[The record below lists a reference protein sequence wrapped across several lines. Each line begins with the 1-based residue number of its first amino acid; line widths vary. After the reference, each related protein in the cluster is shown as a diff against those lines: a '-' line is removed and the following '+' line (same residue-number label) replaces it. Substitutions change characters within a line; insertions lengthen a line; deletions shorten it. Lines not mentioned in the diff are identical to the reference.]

1 VTNCVGGRKGMEG
14 PRRNAIWPRP
24 VLFLLSSV
32 VIVHGLVGVE
42 EVDRTCQ
49 SHETCMPNC
58 AIFKD
63 KLNLKNEL
71 PTGSKEREDL
81 VNEIKSQVCNKKKRG
96 FCCPCENNPCIATSD
111 CPQAQDLL
119 AERKRIQS
127 SNPTGATEILSRLK
141 ANICNKAERKICC
154 PLNAAEDKTDLEE
167 KPKVEEKPETG
178 LPAQLLPSLG
188 NCGSRQDNGAQI
200 VGGKEA
206 EEGEF
211 PWAALLG
218 QTRKKR
224 KRLNGKWIKYNETR
238 WSCGGILI
246 TPRVVLTAAHCQGK
260 TPPTKIQNVRLGEW
274 RVAGQAQGVE
284 LPDVG
289 EKLPPEQNFE
299 IGPDDVIVHEEYG
312 AVKDEDNKRNIVN
325 DIAIIFLPKPAMF
338 NPGVQPVCLPYNPNE
353 YRQELRVSNLVGDIV
368 GKRPT
373 VVGWG
378 YTSGFDPYDL
388 SVQGDLKDYGVA
400 SRSLQKLDIP
410 VLDPEECSE
419 KFGGFKPIPTQVC
432 AGGELGK
439 DSCKG
444 DSGGGL
450 YIQREQYKPWYLIGI
465 VSFGSKKCGSG
476 VPGIYTR
483 VAEFIPWIERNMLLR
498 GL

>member
-1 VTNCVGGRKGMEG
+1 MPAGMEG
-14 PRRNAIWPRP
+14 PSRNAIWP
-24 VLFLLSSV
+24 VLLLLSSV
-32 VIVHGLVGVE
+32 LLTVHGLVGVE

-58 AIFKD
+58 AFFKD
-63 KLNLKNEL
+63 KVKQKNEL
-71 PTGSKEREDL
+71 PLGSRDREDL
-81 VNEIKSQVCNKKKRG
+81 VNEIKNQVCNKKERA
-96 FCCPCENNPCIATSD
+96 FCCPCEDNPCVPTKE
-111 CPQAQDLL
+111 CPQALELL
-119 AERKRIQS
+119 ETKKRIQLLD
-127 SNPTGATEILSRLK
+127 PTGATEILSRLK
-141 ANICNKAERKICC
+141 GNICNKEERRICC
-154 PLNAAEDKTDLEE
+154 PLKASSED
-167 KPKVEEKPETG
+167 VEEKPLVEETADTG
-178 LPAQLLPSLG
+178 PGPLFPSVP
-188 NCGSRQDNGAQI
+188 NCGDRKDNGAQI

-224 KRLNGKWIKYNETR
+224 KKINGKWVKYNETR

-260 TPPTKIQNVRLGEW
+260 TPGTKIQNVRLGEW
-274 RVAGQAQGVE
+274 KVAGQAQGME
-284 LPDVG
+284 LADSG

-299 IGPDDVIVHEEYG
+299 IGPNDVIVHEEYG
-312 AVKDEDNKRNIVN
+312 AVKQDNRRNIVN
-325 DIAIIFLPKPAMF
+325 DIAIIFLPSPAEL
-338 NPGVQPVCLPYNPNE
+338 NPGVQLVCLPHNSNE
-353 YRQELRVSNLVGDIV
+353 YRQQLSVSNLVEDIV

-400 SRSLQKLDIP
+400 SKSLQKLDIP

-419 KFGGFKPIPTQVC
+419 KFAGFRPIETQVC

-483 VAEFIPWIERNMLLR
+483 VAEFIPWIEKKMLLK
-498 GL
+498 GM

>member
-1 VTNCVGGRKGMEG
+1 MEG
-14 PRRNAIWPRP
+14 PTRWNTRNAIWP
-24 VLFLLSSV
+24 VQQASMLLLLLLSLV
-32 VIVHGLVGVE
+32 VMVGGLVGVE
-42 EVDRTCQ
+42 EVDKTCQ

-58 AIFKD
+58 KLFKE
-63 KLNLKNEL
+63 KLKLKNEL
-71 PTGSKEREDL
+71 QFGSQEREDL
-81 VNEIKSQVCNKKKRG
+81 VNQIKSQVCNKKKQA
-96 FCCPCENNPCIATSD
+96 FCCPCEDDPCVPTSD
-111 CPQAQDLL
+111 CPQALDLL
-119 AERKRIQS
+119 DRRKRIQS
-127 SNPTGATEILSRLK
+127 SNPTAASQIISRLK
-141 ANICNKAERKICC
+141 ANICSEKERRICC
-154 PLNAAEDKTDLEE
+154 PLKGSEDLEE
-167 KPKVEEKPETG
+167 ETFLEQKTDPG
-178 LPAQLLPSLG
+178 VAPLLPSLPKCG
-188 NCGSRQDNGAQI
+188 NREDNGAQI

-211 PWAALLG
+211 PWAVLLG
-218 QTRKKR
+218 QTRRKK
-224 KRLNGKWIKYNETR
+224 KRLNGKWIRYNETR

-260 TPPTKIQNVRLGEW
+260 SPGTKIQNVRLGEW
-274 RVAGQAQGVE
+274 RVAGQAQGIE
-284 LPDVG
+284 LPDQG

-312 AVKDEDNKRNIVN
+312 TVKQENARNIIN
-325 DIAIIFLPKPAMF
+325 DIAIIFLPRPAEL
-338 NPGVQPVCLPYNPNE
+338 NPGVQLVCLPHNPNE
-353 YRQELRVSNLVGDIV
+353 YRQELRVSNLVEDII

-378 YTSGFDPYDL
+378 FTSGFDPYDL
-388 SVQGDLKDYGVA
+388 SVQGDLKENGVA
-400 SRSLQKLDIP
+400 SKSLQKLAIP
-410 VLDPEECSE
+410 VLDPEECSV
-419 KFGGFKPIPTQVC
+419 KFGGFKPISTQVC

-450 YIQREQYKPWYLIGI
+450 YIQREQYRAWYLIGI

-483 VAEFIPWIERNMLLR
+483 VSEFIPWIEKKMLLR